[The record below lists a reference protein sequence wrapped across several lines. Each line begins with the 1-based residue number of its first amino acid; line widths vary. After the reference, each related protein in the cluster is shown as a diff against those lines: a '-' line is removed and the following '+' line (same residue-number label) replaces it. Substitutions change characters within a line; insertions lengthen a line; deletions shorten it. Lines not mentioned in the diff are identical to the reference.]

1 MKVYEVLRVSG
12 NNTTKEGMRTASE
25 ALFPSADELYV
36 SEEPPHQTKAVPI
49 SDCDWKGDLSND
61 CPAQSFLLSKC
72 NHRKDHGVICTG
84 CARKYAEPNVKS
96 YTGTIE
102 TCLSCI
108 KAQDAYAPFE
118 KAVLEVLRGKSN
130 PVDTQCIQTFVCMLT
145 DQTGFTP
152 FLNMQLFEALAEAFL
167 KHLGSFKD
175 YLYVWQFRSIM
186 LLNTQPLNSE
196 YAIELRLRNI
206 LDLIAMQTCCN
217 DQQNFS
223 ITTEMERLL
232 YHFDNVLMEHAVFT
246 DDLLLSADSNLR
258 PIDSIVRDYYIV
270 REKIGFSPFLTMH
283 VVDSICLARM
293 THSLFFKKNKK
304 NEKFR
309 GTQTT
314 RPPSMCKIPPDQQTC
329 DY

>member
-1 MKVYEVLRVSG
+1 MESIYYFFRPCVCTMCIWQNIL
-12 NNTTKEGMRTASE
+12 
-25 ALFPSADELYV
+25 
-36 SEEPPHQTKAVPI
+36 
-49 SDCDWKGDLSND
+49 
-61 CPAQSFLLSKC
+61 
-72 NHRKDHGVICTG
+72 KDHGVICTG

-108 KAQDAYAPFE
+108 KAQDAYTPFE

-223 ITTEMERLL
+223 ITTEMER
-232 YHFDNVLMEHAVFT
+232 
-246 DDLLLSADSNLR
+246 
-258 PIDSIVRDYYIV
+258 
-270 REKIGFSPFLTMH
+270 
-283 VVDSICLARM
+283 
-293 THSLFFKKNKK
+293 
-304 NEKFR
+304 
-309 GTQTT
+309 
-314 RPPSMCKIPPDQQTC
+314 
-329 DY
+329 